1 MANRKIKIGYDKRP
15 APVVPRNVPLYNQV
29 TGQILTDEGG
39 TPLVSFEDT
48 VLSSEATSKKS
59 TSVVFTDDKPFNIP
73 RNIRL
78 TGTNFSAVDNFV
90 TVGAGDGAFQ
100 SELSPGDKFLLPT
113 GLDGSTKVYEVRT
126 IEAIIDDDTARLSQN
141 VTSNVPLFGELVKL
155 NSQRVNP
162 VLKTEEQFSN
172 FSEVSTSLLGYP
184 KAEEQLGLF
193 SNVSTYG
200 LDDDEFIFYRRDS
213 SVDQPFTWAN
223 RKNEKYGRHFR
234 SRSIEEKEESAI
246 SIESFRTPYTYPYG
260 PRYTNRYDSGLYAK
274 FDIFMKIGAL
284 LHDTYVNN
292 FGLSKKL
299 IPYIPNHVTID
310 PSSVIAGPNVDTD
323 SNGFVIRTFL
333 PGETIIRTDTS
344 EVIGTVL
351 TYKEI
356 QKVLHFNE
364 NIGFPFTDNGG
375 VISIEGQTSGTTAEI
390 NGDMTF
396 EVEDLFFSNLLSPL
410 NPYYDTE
417 QRLFDQID
425 NWTEIWRD
433 IDILNPN
440 TRDPD
445 GVPIT
450 PTFVNTRPLVQ
461 QYIVNKISEPDPFGN
476 SAPGYS
482 SNANVTR
489 AYLESRKAFR
499 YQPGR
504 ISGYTFGV
512 RASNDAKADKNVI
525 TEWGIGND
533 TDDLVFQIN
542 GSDFSIVRRSVVPL
556 SDEVL
561 LANNLKPEDQIL
573 VTKDTQNNENFTG
586 LDNKQVYETKITRD
600 RWNGDPLNGNGPSGW
615 GWIAENVTMYK
626 IEFGWY
632 GAIGVQFYAYVPI
645 ENGEARWVKLHRL
658 VIENKLGEP
667 CMGDPYYKFKYSLII
682 NDFANVRTPQYIY
695 KYGTSCYIDGGDQG
709 TVRVGSAAT
718 ELKIAPT
725 EVGPVQN
732 STSLVAISPKTVIY
746 NEQGFAIKNKQ
757 SIFPDK
763 LSVKS
768 DGLTE
773 LSIVKCKA
781 CPGFGHTYQP
791 SLTSGYSGD
800 LRQVENPLLV
810 NGYDRTVFQLPEQTR
825 SIVSGGT
832 SGSTIIEV
840 DDVTFLRVG
849 DIIPE
854 LSNPGVAA
862 NTSIIG
868 IAGNVIEVS
877 QQFTGT
883 VSGTLTIQPVFLESD
898 YYSKIIGNRIY
909 NRYIGEFT
917 QNAPDLGDGIVR
929 YSECKIWSFVSMPA
943 DIDTDPQDYL
953 DDTPLPDVYRS
964 GNDIL
969 PYPFAFDV
977 RLSQYRHLA
986 ASPIP
991 VVGIKNQ
998 ILFLVTD
1005 SVNDNGIY
1013 SNGQRA
1019 DFRVGVT
1026 NLRPVDDGGVLK
1038 FFDKENNET
1047 QLTDA
1052 NKVYLER
1059 VSYGIARDSDGYEV
1073 GESGFGRVQPFVV
1086 DYRIAPPPGTN
1097 TGRCSYAN
1105 VEVPQPIFVTTTQFY
1120 GTILAGQVTGVGID
1134 PLIDQIPGFDVNAWY
1149 IRSTVPPVNF
1159 DPVGAE
1165 IGFDSS
1171 DPNGTDPPLLGS
1183 GIKFDS
1189 EILQYQSEESG
1200 SLQTYYLIKLTDVLY
1215 EPNGN
1220 VTDDSNQS
1228 ITIWFNPVSM
1238 TSFRYTTGKQQA
1250 FEFSPL
1256 PLYFFVEFRDGCRL
1270 NNIVIKEENQS
1281 VTTYNPRWIAND
1293 LMTIDVTNQ
1302 EIGPLDNTNIL
1313 GSGNLT
1319 DAPPNF
1325 VDPDRL
1331 SSALVDVQNQSNV
1344 RPYEVIDKIYVGDE
1358 VSTIDLSTIFS
1369 PEKETITPDLLNTT
1383 AYFVL
1388 ATSKESG
1395 STTEVAASL
1404 TYLEQ
1409 Q

>member
-59 TSVVFTDDKPFNIP
+59 TSVVFTEDKPFNVP
-73 RNIRL
+73 KNIRL
-78 TGTNFSAVDNFV
+78 TGTNFSAVDDFV
-90 TVGAGDGAFQ
+90 TVGAGDGDFQ

-126 IEAIIDDDTARLSQN
+126 IKAVVDNNTAQLSQN

-162 VLKTEEQFSN
+162 VLKTEEQFST

-200 LDDDEFIFYRRDS
+200 LDDDEFLFYRRDGN
-213 SVDQPFTWAN
+213 VDDLGTWAT

-234 SRSIEEKEESAI
+234 SRSTEEKEESAI
-246 SIESFRTPYTYPYG
+246 SIESFRVPYSYPYG
-260 PRYTNRYDSGLYAK
+260 PRYETRYSSGLYSQ

-284 LHDTYVNN
+284 LHDTYIDD

-299 IPYIPNHVTID
+299 IPYTPNHVTID
-310 PSSVIAGPNVDTD
+310 PASVVVGANADIDV
-323 SNGFVIRTFL
+323 NGFVIRTFL
-333 PGETIIRTDTS
+333 PGETIVRTDTS
-344 EVIGTVL
+344 EVVGTVI
-351 TYKEI
+351 TYKEE

-364 NIGFPFTDNGG
+364 NIGFPFTDNDDN
-375 VISIEGQTSGTTAEI
+375 VIPIEGQTSGTTANI

-396 EVEDLFFSNLLSPL
+396 QVVDLFFSNLLSPL
-410 NPYYDTE
+410 NPYYESE
-417 QRLFDQID
+417 QQLFDQVD

-433 IDILNPN
+433 IDILDPN

-445 GVPIT
+445 GVPLT
-450 PTFVNTRPLVQ
+450 PTFVNTRPLIQ

-476 SAPGYS
+476 SVPGYS
-482 SNANVTR
+482 SSNNVSR

-512 RASNDAKADKNVI
+512 RASNDAKADKNVF

-561 LANNLKPEDQIL
+561 IANNLKPEDQIL

-586 LDNKQVYETKITRD
+586 LENKQVYETKITRD
-600 RWNGDPLNGNGPSGW
+600 RWNGDPLNGNGPSRW

-682 NDFANVRTPQYIY
+682 NDYVNVRTPQYIY

-709 TVRVGSAAT
+709 TVRVGSASSD
-718 ELKIAPT
+718 LKVAPT
-725 EVGPVQN
+725 VVGDVQT
-732 STSLVAISPKTVIY
+732 STSLVALSPKTVIY

-757 SIFPDK
+757 SVFPDK

-773 LSIVKCKA
+773 LSLVKCKA

-791 SLTSGYSGD
+791 SLTSGYNGD
-800 LRQVENPLLV
+800 TRQVENPLLV
-810 NGYDRTVFQLPEQTR
+810 GGYDRSVFQLPEQTKT
-825 SIVSGGT
+825 IVSGGT
-832 SGSTIIEV
+832 TGSIIIEV
-840 DDVTFLRVG
+840 DDVSFLRVG
-849 DIIPE
+849 DIISD
-854 LSNPGVAA
+854 LSNAGVAP

-868 IAGNVIEVS
+868 IAGNVIQVS
-877 QQFTGT
+877 QSFTSDVT
-883 VSGTLTIQPVFLESD
+883 GTLTIQPVFLESD
-898 YYSKIIGNRIY
+898 YYSKIIGSRIY

-917 QNAPDLGDGIVR
+917 ENAPDLGDGIAR
-929 YSECKIWSFVSMPA
+929 YSECKIWSFVNMPG
-943 DIDTDPQDYL
+943 DINTDPQDYL
-953 DDTPLPDVYRS
+953 DEVPLPESYRS

-969 PYPFAFDV
+969 PYPFSFDV
-977 RLSQYRHLA
+977 RLSQYKHLA
-986 ASPIP
+986 VSPIAT
-991 VVGIKNQ
+991 VGIKNQ
-998 ILFLVTD
+998 LLFLYD
-1005 SVNDNGIY
+1005 LINDNGIY

-1019 DFRVGVT
+1019 DFRIGVT
-1026 NLRPVDDGGVLK
+1026 NLRPVDDAGTLK
-1038 FFDKENNET
+1038 FFNKDNVET
-1047 QLTDA
+1047 ELTDS

-1059 VSYGIARDSDGYEV
+1059 VSYGISRDADGYEI
-1073 GESGFGRVQPFVV
+1073 GESGFGRTEPFLV
-1086 DYRIAPPPGTN
+1086 DYRIARPPGTQ
-1097 TGRCSYAN
+1097 TGRCAYVN
-1105 VEVPQPIFVTTTQFY
+1105 VEVPQPIFITTTQFY
-1120 GTILAGQVTGVGID
+1120 GTVLSSQVSGAD
-1134 PLIDQIPGFDVNAWY
+1134 PLQDQIPGIDLNAWY
-1149 IRSTVPPVNF
+1149 IRSTTPPVNF
-1159 DPVGAE
+1159 DPDGAE
-1165 IGFDSS
+1165 IGFNPL
-1171 DPNGTDPPLLGS
+1171 DPNGIDAPLLGS

-1189 EILQYQSEESG
+1189 ELLQYQSDETG
-1200 SLQTYYLIKLTDVLY
+1200 QLQTYYIIKLTDILY
-1215 EPNGN
+1215 APNGGDII
-1220 VTDDSNQS
+1220 DDSDQT
-1228 ITIWFNPVSM
+1228 ITIWFNPVTM
-1238 TSFRYTTGKQQA
+1238 TSFRYATGKQQA
-1250 FEFSPL
+1250 FEFSPF

-1270 NNIVIKEENQS
+1270 NSLVIKEENQS
-1281 VTTYNPRWIAND
+1281 TTTYNPRWITND
-1293 LMTIDVTNQ
+1293 DMTVDVTNQ
-1302 EIGPLDNTNIL
+1302 EIGPLDDTNIL

-1319 DAPPNF
+1319 DSPPNF

-1395 STTEVAASL
+1395 STTNVAASL